1 MKQLIFFPYRQ
12 MCQVVMDNAEFSW
25 LFFDRH
31 RSALTYPN
39 SLSNLFFIDNPR
51 PFTPGFFP
59 EKDRLNFMFSL
70 HRIKDHLSHYIR
82 TYQHK

>member
-12 MCQVVMDNAEFSW
+12 MYQVGMDNEEFSW
-25 LFFDRH
+25 LFFDRQ
-31 RSALTYPN
+31 RSALTYTSPIA
-39 SLSNLFFIDNPR
+39 NLFFIDNPR